1 MPGAWVLQGF
11 GMFSVVEK
19 SSGRWLGQAGP
30 WKPEGWPGNEIGWT
44 FHRAGPNRSQTP
56 RSVMTMIYMDRD
68 MRLKAPENHMQ
79 QADRDSWCPGAKV
92 GEVIDTPINPLLF
105 DTDAA

>member
-1 MPGAWVLQGF
+1 
-11 GMFSVVEK
+11 
-19 SSGRWLGQAGP
+19 
-30 WKPEGWPGNEIGWT
+30 
-44 FHRAGPNRSQTP
+44 
-56 RSVMTMIYMDRD
+56 
-68 MRLKAPENHMQ
+68 MQ